1 MFSLTSTHLRFV
13 CEATTALRLET
24 STFRAGQNLR
34 GALGQ
39 VMTRAYCAHTPTP
52 GPSPVAKPAT
62 GEGCPICWLL
72 AANEHP
78 GQERRGYALVPPFD
92 GQSPDVVSPGNRFEF
107 GLTLFGSALQFLP
120 YFVLAVPEMG
130 RLGVGVG
137 RGKFALKSVWA
148 ENPFSRARECLL
160 AEGDNLVH
168 TPTLTM
174 THADVMNAAS
184 QSDLRGLRPS
194 PLRFGGA
201 SQDLEGLTI
210 QFLTPTRL
218 IEEGKLAQ
226 APAFDAL
233 FARLLKRLDELAE
246 QFGNGA
252 RRGMDAAQSLQRV
265 AERVRL
271 VEQETRWVEVFSG
284 SSRRGAASPLS
295 GLVGRAVY
303 AAPPEVWSPL
313 LPWLLW
319 GQLAQVGKSTVKGN
333 GVIKVTRRLG
343 CQSFKI

>member
-1 MFSLTSTHLRFV
+1 MFSLTGTHLRFV

-24 STFRAGQNLR
+24 SNFRAGQNLR

-39 VMTRAYCAHTPTP
+39 VMTRSYCAGTLTPN
-52 GPSPVAKPAT
+52 PSPHANTAGSSTVAKPAT
-62 GEGCPICWLL
+62 GEGNHAATCPVCWLL

-78 GQERRGYALVPPFD
+78 GQERRGYTLVPPLNA
-92 GQSPDVVSPGNRFEF
+92 QVPDVVPPGMCFEF
-107 GLTLFGSALQFLP
+107 GLTLFGNALKFLP

-130 RLGVGVG
+130 RLGVGAG

-148 ENPFSRARECLL
+148 ENPLSHERECLL

-168 TPTLTM
+168 TPTLTI
-174 THADVMNAAS
+174 THAQIVSEAERLA
-184 QSDLRGLRPS
+184 QSLTER
-194 PLRFGGA
+194 
-201 SQDLEGLTI
+201 EGQLAI

-218 IEEGKLAQ
+218 IEESRLVQ

-233 FARLLKRLDELAE
+233 FARLLKRLDELAQ
-246 QFGNGA
+246 QFCEGEP
-252 RRGMDAAQSLQRV
+252 RGMDAAHALQQI

-284 SSRRGAASPLS
+284 SSRRGATSPLS
-295 GLVGRAVY
+295 GIVGRAMY
-303 AAPPEVWSPL
+303 AAAPEVWSPL

-319 GQLAQVGKSTVKGN
+319 GQLAQVGKSAVKGN
-333 GVIKVTRRLG
+333 GVIQVN
-343 CQSFKI
+343 